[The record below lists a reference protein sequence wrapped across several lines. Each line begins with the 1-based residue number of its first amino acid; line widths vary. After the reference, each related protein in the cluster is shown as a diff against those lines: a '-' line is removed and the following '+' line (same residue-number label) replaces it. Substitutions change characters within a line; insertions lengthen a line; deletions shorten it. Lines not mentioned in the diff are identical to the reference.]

1 VDLERAGALREA
13 WVDAHLEGEEPSEE
27 AAEAVSRTLE
37 GQVPDPD
44 ADAVVTGPD
53 GRPRVAVLSGRSLW
67 LLWTVGATS
76 GLPATVRCRRVPLP
90 DEVAIELSERIEEER
105 TVRHWWFEVDDDPLV
120 FRSVDDDSA
129 ERFAR
134 SLAAAL
140 GWPGP

>member
-1 VDLERAGALREA
+1 MDLERAGALREA

-140 GWPGP
+140 GWLGP